1 MLYLFLIDS
10 VSQKKISAL
19 QRELIAEK
27 EFKVKLA
34 TEMKDMHTQ
43 LQKMKVERS
52 RLIASVSEK
61 VNHFSFFFSF
71 LKQLKIIK
79 E

>member
-1 MLYLFLIDS
+1 MHVKLCLYLIDS
-10 VSQKKISAL
+10 VSQKKITAL

-34 TEMKDMHTQ
+34 TEMKDMHSQ
-43 LQKMKVERS
+43 LQKMKVERT

-61 VNHFSFFFSF
+61 VNQVFFLAS
-71 LKQLKIIK
+71 
-79 E
+79 

>member
-1 MLYLFLIDS
+1 MHVKLCLYLIDS
-10 VSQKKISAL
+10 VSQKKITAL

-61 VNHFSFFFSF
+61 VNQVFFLAS
-71 LKQLKIIK
+71 
-79 E
+79 